1 MRSSETTPT
10 ESMPSESMPSE
21 SNQVNNTPANLTRFR
36 VLGAI
41 SFSHFINDMLQSLLL
56 AIYPILKGG
65 FNLSFAQ
72 IGLVTFT
79 YQFTASL
86 LQPIVGSY
94 TDKHPKP
101 YSLVFGMASTMTGI
115 LLLAFAQNY
124 TMLLVAA
131 LFMGTGSSI
140 FHPESSR
147 VARLASGG
155 QHGLAQSIFQVGG
168 NVGSATGPLLAAIF
182 IAVHGQS
189 STAWFALAALVGI
202 AVLWKIGGW
211 YKEQQRISATKSKPV
226 TTANA
231 LPRRQVLIA
240 MTVLMFLVFSK
251 YFYLTSLTSY
261 YTFYLMEKFHLSIQ
275 SAQVYLFIFLG
286 AVAAGTI
293 LGGPIG
299 DRIGRKQVIWFSIL
313 GIAPFTLALPYVDLM
328 WTSILSIIIGF
339 TLASAFP
346 AIVVFAQELMPNK
359 VGMVSGLFFG
369 FAFGM
374 GGIGAAVL
382 GKVADMYGI
391 EYVYHLCAFLPLLGL
406 MAIFLPNLHKA
417 KG

>member
-1 MRSSETTPT
+1 MAAVNPAQTTT
-10 ESMPSESMPSE
+10 MPE
-21 SNQVNNTPANLTRFR
+21 NTTRFR

-65 FNLSFAQ
+65 FHLSFAQ

-79 YQFTASL
+79 YQVTASL
-86 LQPIVGSY
+86 LQPIVGAY

-101 YSLVFGMASTMTGI
+101 YSLVFGMTSTMIGI
-115 LLLAFAQNY
+115 ILLAFAQNY
-124 TMLLVAA
+124 TMLLIAA

-155 QHGLAQSIFQVGG
+155 KHGLAQSIFQVGG
-168 NVGSATGPLLAAIF
+168 NVGSAAGPLLAALF
-182 IAVHGQS
+182 IVPHGQK
-189 STAWFALAALVGI
+189 STAWFAFAALTGLI
-202 AVLWKIGGW
+202 VLWKIGGW
-211 YKEQQRISATKSKPV
+211 YKEQQHISATQPKPV
-226 TTANA
+226 APANP

-240 MTVLMFLVFSK
+240 VAVLMGLIFSK
-251 YFYLTSLTSY
+251 FFYLTSLTSY
-261 YTFYLMEKFHLSIQ
+261 YTFYLMDKFHLSIQ
-275 SAQVYLFIFLG
+275 SAQIYLFIFLG

-299 DRIGRKQVIWFSIL
+299 DRIGRKQVIWVSIL

-346 AIVVFAQELMPNK
+346 AIVVFAQEVMPNK

-382 GKVADMYGI
+382 GQFADLYGI
-391 EYVYHLCAFLPLLGL
+391 GFVYRLCAFLPLLGL
-406 MAIFLPNLHKA
+406 LAIFLPNMHQVKT
-417 KG
+417 KF

>member
-1 MRSSETTPT
+1 MRSSETT
-10 ESMPSESMPSE
+10 PSE

-101 YSLVFGMASTMTGI
+101 YSLVFGMTSTMTGI

-189 STAWFALAALVGI
+189 STAWFALAALIGI

-211 YKEQQRISATKSKPV
+211 YKEQQRISATKPKPV
-226 TTANA
+226 ATANA
-231 LPRRQVLIA
+231 LPHRQVLIA

-313 GIAPFTLALPYVDLM
+313 GITPFTLALPYVDLM
-328 WTSILSIIIGF
+328 WTCILSIIIGF

-406 MAIFLPNLHKA
+406 MAIFLPNLHKT

>member
-1 MRSSETTPT
+1 MAAVNPAQTTTTP
-10 ESMPSESMPSE
+10 E
-21 SNQVNNTPANLTRFR
+21 NLTRFR

-56 AIYPILKGG
+56 AIYPILKGS
-65 FNLSFAQ
+65 FHLSFAQ

-79 YQFTASL
+79 YQVTASL
-86 LQPIVGSY
+86 LQPIVGAY

-101 YSLVFGMASTMTGI
+101 YSLVFGMTSTMIGI
-115 LLLAFAQNY
+115 ILLAFAPNY
-124 TMLLVAA
+124 AMLLVAA

-155 QHGLAQSIFQVGG
+155 KHGLAQSIFQVGG
-168 NVGSATGPLLAAIF
+168 NVGSAVGPLLAALF
-182 IAVHGQS
+182 IVTHGQK
-189 STAWFALAALVGI
+189 STAWFAFAALMGMI
-202 AVLWKIGGW
+202 VLWKIGGW
-211 YKEQQRISATKSKPV
+211 YKEQQRISATQPKTLAPS
-226 TTANA
+226 NA
-231 LPRRQVLIA
+231 VPQRQVIITVA
-240 MTVLMFLVFSK
+240 VLMGLIFSK
-251 YFYLTSLTSY
+251 FFYLTSLTSY
-261 YTFYLMEKFHLSIQ
+261 YTFYLMDKFHLSIQ

-286 AVAAGTI
+286 SVAAGTI

-299 DRIGRKQVIWFSIL
+299 DRIGRKQVIWVSIL
-313 GIAPFTLALPYVDLM
+313 GIAPFTLALPYMDLM
-328 WTSILSIIIGF
+328 WTSILSVIIGF

-346 AIVVFAQELMPNK
+346 AIIVFAQEVMPNK

-382 GKVADMYGI
+382 GQFADLYGI
-391 EYVYHLCAFLPLLGL
+391 GFVYRLCAFLPLLGL
-406 MAIFLPNLHKA
+406 LAIFLPNMHQGKS
-417 KG
+417 KV

>member
-1 MRSSETTPT
+1 MESVDTAPITPPAHAASET
-10 ESMPSESMPSE
+10 
-21 SNQVNNTPANLTRFR
+21 TRFR

-79 YQFTASL
+79 YQVTASL

-101 YSLVFGMASTMTGI
+101 YSLVFGMTSTMTGI

-155 QHGLAQSIFQVGG
+155 KHGLAQSIFQVGG
-168 NVGSATGPLLAAIF
+168 NVGSAIGPLLAAIF
-182 IAVHGQS
+182 IVPHGQN
-189 STAWFALAALVGI
+189 STAWFALAALTGI
-202 AVLWKIGGW
+202 TVLWKIGGW
-211 YKEQQRISATKSKPV
+211 YKNQQRMMAAKPKAPV
-226 TTANA
+226 QPNA
-231 LPRRQVLIA
+231 LSQRQVMMA
-240 MTVLMFLVFSK
+240 VTVLMFLVFSK

-261 YTFYLMEKFHLSIQ
+261 YTFYLMDKFHLSIQ

-328 WTSILSIIIGF
+328 WTSILSVVIGF

-346 AIVVFAQELMPNK
+346 AIVVFAQEVMPNK

-382 GKVADMYGI
+382 GQFADMYGI
-391 EYVYHLCAFLPLLGL
+391 GYVYHLCAFLPLLGL
-406 MAIFLPNLHKA
+406 LAIFLPNMHHDA
-417 KG
+417 KV

>member
-211 YKEQQRISATKSKPV
+211 YKEQQRISATKPKPV

>member
-1 MRSSETTPT
+1 MTAIIQPPT
-10 ESMPSESMPSE
+10 AQTIP
-21 SNQVNNTPANLTRFR
+21 TPARTGFR

-41 SFSHFINDMLQSLLL
+41 SLTHFINDMLQSLLL

-65 FNLSFAQ
+65 FALSFAQ
-72 IGLVTFT
+72 IGLVTFA
-79 YQFTASL
+79 YQVTASL
-86 LQPIVGSY
+86 LQPLVGAY

-124 TMLLVAA
+124 AMLLVAA

-168 NVGSATGPLLAAIF
+168 NLGSAIGPLVAAIF
-182 IAVHGQS
+182 VVPHGQS
-189 STAWFALAALVGI
+189 AVGWFAFAALMGMVILFQIGNWYKAKQKALAA
-202 AVLWKIGGW
+202 
-211 YKEQQRISATKSKPV
+211 KPKQLAPAS
-226 TTANA
+226 T
-231 LPRRQVLIA
+231 LPRRTVMIA
-240 MTVLMFLVFSK
+240 LTTLMFLVFSK

-261 YTFYLMEKFHLSIQ
+261 YTFYLMDKFHLSVQ
-275 SAQVYLFIFLG
+275 HAQVYLFVFLG

-293 LGGPIG
+293 FGGPIG
-299 DRIGRKQVIWFSIL
+299 DRIGRKQVIWVSIL
-313 GIAPFTLALPYVDLM
+313 GIAPFTLLLPYVSLM
-328 WTSILSIIIGF
+328 WTGVLSVVIGF

-346 AIVVFAQELMPNK
+346 AIVVYAQELVPNK
-359 VGMVSGLFFG
+359 VGTVSGLFFG

-382 GKVADMYGI
+382 GAFADHYGI
-391 EYVYHLCAFLPLLGL
+391 QTVYQICAFIPLLGL
-406 MAIFLPNLHKA
+406 LAILLPDMHDRKI

>member
-1 MRSSETTPT
+1 MTAIIQPPTAQTTP
-10 ESMPSESMPSE
+10 MPAR
-21 SNQVNNTPANLTRFR
+21 TGFR

-41 SFSHFINDMLQSLLL
+41 SLTHFINDMLQSLLL

-65 FNLSFAQ
+65 FALSFAQ
-72 IGLVTFT
+72 IGLVTFA
-79 YQFTASL
+79 YQVTASL
-86 LQPIVGSY
+86 LQPLVGAY

-124 TMLLVAA
+124 AMLLVAA

-168 NVGSATGPLLAAIF
+168 NLGSAIGPLVAAIF
-182 IAVHGQS
+182 VVPHGQS
-189 STAWFALAALVGI
+189 AVGWFAFAALMGMVILFQIGNWYKAKQKALAA
-202 AVLWKIGGW
+202 
-211 YKEQQRISATKSKPV
+211 KPKQLAPAS
-226 TTANA
+226 T
-231 LPRRQVLIA
+231 LPRRTVMIA
-240 MTVLMFLVFSK
+240 LTTLMFLVFSK

-261 YTFYLMEKFHLSIQ
+261 YTFYLMDKFHLSVQ
-275 SAQVYLFIFLG
+275 HAQVYLFVFLG

-293 LGGPIG
+293 FGGPIG
-299 DRIGRKQVIWFSIL
+299 DRIGRKQVIWVSIL
-313 GIAPFTLALPYVDLM
+313 GIAPFTLLLPYVGLM
-328 WTSILSIIIGF
+328 WTGVLSVVIGF

-346 AIVVFAQELMPNK
+346 AIVVYAQELVPNK
-359 VGMVSGLFFG
+359 VGTVSGLFFG

-382 GKVADMYGI
+382 GAFADHYGI
-391 EYVYHLCAFLPLLGL
+391 QTVYQICAFIPLLGL
-406 MAIFLPNLHKA
+406 LAILLPDMHDRKI

>member
-1 MRSSETTPT
+1 MPPT
-10 ESMPSESMPSE
+10 ETASTQP
-21 SNQVNNTPANLTRFR
+21 TPENLTRFL

-41 SFSHFINDMLQSLLL
+41 SFSHFINDLLQALLL
-56 AIYPILKGG
+56 AIYPIIKGG

-72 IGLVTFT
+72 IGLVTLT
-79 YQFTASL
+79 YQITASL

-101 YSLVFGMASTMTGI
+101 YSLVFGMTSTMTGI

-124 TMLLVAA
+124 GMLLVAA
-131 LFMGTGSSI
+131 LFMGIGSSI

-155 QHGLAQSIFQVGG
+155 QHGLAQSIFQFGG
-168 NVGSATGPLLAAIF
+168 NVGSARGPLLAAIF
-182 IAVHGQS
+182 IVPHGQS
-189 STAWFALAALVGI
+189 STAWFAFAALVGI
-202 AVLWKIGGW
+202 AVLWKVGGW
-211 YKEQQRISATKSKPV
+211 YKEQQRIRATQPKPI
-226 TTANA
+226 TPANS
-231 LPRRQVLIA
+231 LPRRQMLIA
-240 MTVLMFLVFSK
+240 VAVLMGLIFSK
-251 YFYLTSLTSY
+251 FFYLTSLTSY

-275 SAQVYLFIFLG
+275 SAQVYLFIFLS

-313 GIAPFTLALPYVDLM
+313 GIAPFTLILPHVDLM

-382 GKVADMYGI
+382 GQVADVYGI
-391 EYVYHLCAFLPLLGL
+391 EYVYQLCAFLPLLGL
-406 MAIFLPNLHKA
+406 IAIFLPNLHKLKA
-417 KG
+417 NV